1 MTGILL
7 RFFKRLAFVTVL
19 LALVIVVVFGFF
31 LKQYY
36 IPVLPFVLLFFF
48 LFTFLTYSYQV
59 YVTNKGFG
67 KFTRASLLMTMIR
80 LLVYAA
86 VTALLIAFFKE
97 DAACLF
103 IVIGVFYIV
112 FTFFEVTEVSS
123 YARSSGIKK
132 NNDDCDSVAHKSG

>member
-1 MTGILL
+1 MTGIFL
-7 RFFKRLAFVTVL
+7 RFFKRLFFVTLLLAFVM
-19 LALVIVVVFGFF
+19 VVVFGFF

-36 IPVLPFVLLFFF
+36 LPVLPFVLLFFF
-48 LFTFLTYSYQV
+48 LFTFFTYSYQI

-67 KFTRASLLMTMIR
+67 KFTRASMLMTMMR
-80 LLVYAA
+80 VLVYAA

-103 IVIGVFYIV
+103 IVIGVFYLV

-123 YARSSGIKK
+123 YVRSSGIKK
-132 NNDDCDSVAHKSG
+132 NNDACDSVAHKSV

>member
-7 RFFKRLAFVTVL
+7 RFFKRLSFVTVL
-19 LALVIVVVFGFF
+19 LALVMVVVFGFF

-59 YVTNKGFG
+59 YFTNKGFG
-67 KFTRASLLMTMIR
+67 KFTRASMLMTMIR
-80 LLVYAA
+80 LLVYGA

-97 DAACLF
+97 SAACLF
-103 IVIGVFYIV
+103 IVIGVLYIV

-123 YARSSGIKK
+123 YVRSSGIKK
-132 NNDDCDSVAHKSG
+132 NNDDRDSVIHKSG